1 MNYYLVKSKATQEV
15 IGILEYVLWLS
26 YECDGSDTL
35 YQSITKAEFET
46 YQEFGF
52 KLLDIDTSEKLYGNP
67 NNKSY
72 FARVEILE
80 PRPLR

>member
-35 YQSITKAEFET
+35 YQAITKAEFET

-52 KLLDIDTSEKLYGNP
+52 KLLDIETSEVLYGNP
-67 NNKSY
+67 DSKSY
-72 FARVEILE
+72 FDRMRLE